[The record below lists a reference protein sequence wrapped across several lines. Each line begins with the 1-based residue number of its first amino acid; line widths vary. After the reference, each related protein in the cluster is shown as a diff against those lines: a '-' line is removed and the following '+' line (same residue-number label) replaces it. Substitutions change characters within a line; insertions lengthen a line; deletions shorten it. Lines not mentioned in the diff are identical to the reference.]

1 MNASADASKPKVVRT
16 LLPEHEGNQ
25 HESDINLPVV
35 FSNSLIR
42 VIPVI
47 QNTNQKVKRSFL
59 KLKDSI
65 SISMGQATSRQ
76 GKTQPAPPAE
86 PAAQGL
92 SPSLALAA
100 GCYWGTEKFVKKDFE
115 ARFPGS
121 IKSCKVG
128 FMSPDENVVI
138 KNPTY
143 RQVCTGTSGHIEV
156 LAVELNEPEKHFE
169 ELIRFFFQFHDPT
182 TKNSQGM
189 DRGFQYASWVFCG
202 DDEQFQIAQKVR
214 EEVQNLIDAGSL
226 RCFGGKKVTTQL
238 TPLRKFTKAEAA
250 HQQYLM
256 KNPNGYCNHRL
267 RFKQYPQL
275 VKEEV
280 EKATEGQ
287 DE

>member
-1 MNASADASKPKVVRT
+1 M
-16 LLPEHEGNQ
+16 
-25 HESDINLPVV
+25 NLPVA
-35 FSNSLIR
+35 FSNSLTH
-42 VIPVI
+42 VIPII
-47 QNTNQKVKRSFL
+47 QNINQKVKLSFL

-76 GKTQPAPPAE
+76 GKGKTQPAPPAE
-86 PAAQGL
+86 PAAKGL

-100 GCYWGTEKFVKKDFE
+100 GCYWGTEKFVKKDFQ
-115 ARFPGS
+115 AKFPGS

-128 FMSPDENVVI
+128 FMSPDDNVVI

-143 RQVCTGTSGHIEV
+143 KQVCTGTSGHIEV

-182 TKNSQGM
+182 TKNCQGM

-214 EEVQNLIDAGSL
+214 GEVQTLIDAGAL

-275 VKEEV
+275 VKEV
-280 EKATEGQ
+280 EKVTEGQ
-287 DE
+287 EDE

>member
-1 MNASADASKPKVVRT
+1 MN
-16 LLPEHEGNQ
+16 Q
-25 HESDINLPVV
+25 PVA
-35 FSNSLIR
+35 FSNSLIH

-47 QNTNQKVKRSFL
+47 QNINQKVKRTFL
-59 KLKDSI
+59 KLKDKI

-86 PAAQGL
+86 PAAKGL

-100 GCYWGTEKFVKKDFE
+100 GCYWGTEKYVKKDFQKK
-115 ARFPGS
+115 FPGS

-128 FMSPDENVVI
+128 FMSPHESNLI

-143 RQVCTGTSGHIEV
+143 KQVCSGTSGHIEV
-156 LAVELNEPEKHFE
+156 LAVELNDPEKHFE

-182 TKNSQGM
+182 TKNRQGN

-202 DDEQFQIAQKVR
+202 DDEQFQIAEKVR
-214 EEVQNLIDAGSL
+214 EELQRMIDVGAL
-226 RCFGGKKVTTQL
+226 RCFDGKNVTTQL
-238 TPLRKFTKAEAA
+238 TPLRKFTKAEAG

-267 RFKQYPQL
+267 RFKKYPQL

>member
-1 MNASADASKPKVVRT
+1 MKHQPMSDASKIVRT
-16 LLPEHEGNQ
+16 LPEHASKHQ
-25 HESDINLPVV
+25 HESGMNLPIA
-35 FSNSLIR
+35 FSNSLTD

-47 QNTNQKVKRSFL
+47 QNINQKVKRSFF
-59 KLKDSI
+59 KLKDRF
-65 SISMGQATSRQ
+65 SISMGQAISRQ

-86 PAAQGL
+86 QAAKGL

-100 GCYWGTEKFVKKDFE
+100 GCYWGTEKYVKKDFQ
-115 ARFPGS
+115 AKFPGS

-128 FMSPDENVVI
+128 FMSPDENNTI

-143 RQVCTGTSGHIEV
+143 KQVCTGASGHIEV
-156 LAVELNEPEKHFE
+156 LAVELYEPEKHFE
-169 ELIRFFFQFHDPT
+169 ELIRFFFQFHDST
-182 TKNSQGM
+182 TKNRQGM

-214 EEVQNLIDAGSL
+214 AEVQSMIDAGAL
-226 RCFGGKKVTTQL
+226 RCFDGKKVTTQL
-238 TPLRKFTKAEAA
+238 TPLRKFNKAEAA
-250 HQQYLM
+250 HQQYLT

-267 RFKQYPQL
+267 RFKEYPQL

-287 DE
+287 DK

>member
-1 MNASADASKPKVVRT
+1 VRT
-16 LLPEHEGNQ
+16 LPEHEGITTQ
-25 HESDINLPVV
+25 HDESDMNLPIA
-35 FSNSLIR
+35 FSDSLIH
-42 VIPVI
+42 VIPII
-47 QNTNQKVKRSFL
+47 QNTNQKVKHSFL

-86 PAAQGL
+86 AAAKGL

-100 GCYWGTEKFVKKDFE
+100 GCYWGTEKFVKKDFQ
-115 ARFPGS
+115 AKFPGS
-121 IKSCKVG
+121 VKSCKVG
-128 FMSPDENVVI
+128 FMSPDENNVI

-143 RQVCTGTSGHIEV
+143 KQVCSGTSGHIEV

-182 TKNSQGM
+182 TKNRQGM

-214 EEVQNLIDAGSL
+214 EEVQSMIDVGAL
-226 RCFGGKKVTTQL
+226 RCFDGKKVTTQL

-250 HQQYLM
+250 HQRYLT

-275 VKEEV
+275 VKEEEV